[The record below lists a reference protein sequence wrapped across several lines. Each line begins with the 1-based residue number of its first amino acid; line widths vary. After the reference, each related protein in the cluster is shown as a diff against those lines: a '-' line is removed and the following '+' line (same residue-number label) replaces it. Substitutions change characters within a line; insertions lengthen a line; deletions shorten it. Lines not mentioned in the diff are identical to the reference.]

1 MRPVEHRPSRAG
13 NPGASRS
20 VFGRHD
26 ADASGATAPRA
37 PGGRGMS
44 IGSDWRSR
52 GALHPELGAGRC
64 CRSTGC
70 RGHSGCTTRPGP
82 DSARTGTDAPQGPR
96 APRPRPRTCWTDASQ
111 RATLLWHRLHR
122 HGVGRGAVI
131 KLASSQTA
139 AASTFFGM
147 SDVVS
152 PARSLRRQPIP
163 GNSHDLPQPPRAT
176 SLGRPAGRPRLVNTP
191 VDGISQTASLKSA
204 QNEPNYK
211 TATSPANSGGS

>member
-1 MRPVEHRPSRAG
+1 MLPQYRLPRSQRLHNTTWARQRAHRNRRPAG
-13 NPGASRS
+13 STRTSATTEDMLD
-20 VFGRHD
+20 GRV
-26 ADASGATAPRA
+26 
-37 PGGRGMS
+37 
-44 IGSDWRSR
+44 
-52 GALHPELGAGRC
+52 
-64 CRSTGC
+64 
-70 RGHSGCTTRPGP
+70 
-82 DSARTGTDAPQGPR
+82 
-96 APRPRPRTCWTDASQ
+96 Q

-211 TATSPANSGGS
+211 TATSPANNGGS